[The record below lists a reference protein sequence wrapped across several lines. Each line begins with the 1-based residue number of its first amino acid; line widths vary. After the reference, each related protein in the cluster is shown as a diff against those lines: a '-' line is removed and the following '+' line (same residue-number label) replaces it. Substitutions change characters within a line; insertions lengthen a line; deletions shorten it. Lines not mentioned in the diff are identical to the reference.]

1 MTALLCLEQNLP
13 HMLPFLRALHEA
25 GSRAAVIGQVA
36 GIMHGSTDPTEDL
49 DLLWD
54 GTAPPP
60 SFLSSSSSPPSPFSQ
75 ERALRAALTAAG
87 CTELPDLSLP
97 QVAYTVDGVFGDLC
111 STALP
116 WGGLDTAAC
125 LDRALTAGFVRYV
138 TLPDLIA
145 MRRAIGRPKDLR
157 RAAELET
164 LQLPRMEFAFP
175 GPLRDQLV
183 AAVLSGAKTTTTAL
197 LAGYELDGKPL
208 PAPGQRLAV
217 IDSTDRPVATIE
229 LTEVRV
235 LRLADVDLQ
244 HVLDEGE
251 GDESVAQ
258 WRAGHTEFW
267 TSPEIRAELPDLT
280 INDETLIVA
289 KRFRLI

>member
-1 MTALLCLEQNLP
+1 
-13 HMLPFLRALHEA
+13 
-25 GSRAAVIGQVA
+25 
-36 GIMHGSTDPTEDL
+36 
-49 DLLWD
+49 
-54 GTAPPP
+54 
-60 SFLSSSSSPPSPFSQ
+60 
-75 ERALRAALTAAG
+75 
-87 CTELPDLSLP
+87 
-97 QVAYTVDGVFGDLC
+97 
-111 STALP
+111 
-116 WGGLDTAAC
+116 
-125 LDRALTAGFVRYV
+125 
-138 TLPDLIA
+138 
-145 MRRAIGRPKDLR
+145 
-157 RAAELET
+157 
-164 LQLPRMEFAFP
+164 MEFAFP